1 VQRCHLSRPTGATL
15 IALMAMT
22 VSCRDGGD
30 LTDPAP
36 QSARAAATG
45 PTVTS
50 VVPDSA
56 PRGVTLDVSV
66 RGSGFD
72 PGSAVRLEREGVP
85 AAGITTNGTT
95 YLTSRRLSANITIA
109 ADADVGAYDVAV
121 TTSGGRKGVGIE
133 SFAVTYVIDELG
145 VIGGTWSRA
154 HAINDQ
160 GEVVGTS
167 CTDECLAT
175 AFYWSQEGGQVD
187 LGGLAGYSRSAAY
200 AINTRGQVFG
210 EVSCPV
216 SDPGCAPD
224 VPRRRVRWEKVGGA
238 WTIAPI
244 DGCSVVTPVGDANG
258 KLPINERDECVAHT
272 ASGLVL
278 QTLSGTGV
286 ANTEVIP
293 SPFTGSFR
301 PQAYALN
308 NVSMVAGSAIKTV
321 GTVSQGMPVV
331 WYRDGRGGWTALV
344 LPLAA
349 GDLRGFV
356 TDIGDPDGAGLV
368 RATGVTEGGYS
379 TADYVGHG
387 VRWTLRSTGAGGW
400 EIAST
405 EVLPTGG
412 DKGRL
417 RGWGMATSVAGDVVG
432 HVGAAVSEGKPVKWL
447 AGGGVEELPA
457 LKGGATG
464 RAVDINAQGWIVG
477 AVWDNGSRC
486 DRAAIWRQQ

>member
-1 VQRCHLSRPTGATL
+1 VRPCHLLRSSGATL
-15 IALMAMT
+15 MALVAMT
-22 VSCRDGGD
+22 AACGDGAD
-30 LTDPAP
+30 LTAP
-36 QSARAAATG
+36 PPPSARAAVTD

-56 PRGVTLDVSV
+56 PRGVTLDVTV

-85 AAGITTNGTT
+85 ATGITTNSTT
-95 YLTSRRLSANITIA
+95 YLTSRRISANLTIA
-109 ADADVGAYDVAV
+109 ADAEVGAYDVAV

-133 SFAVTYVIDELG
+133 TFAVTYVIDELG

-154 HAINDQ
+154 HAINDR

-167 CTDECLAT
+167 CTSDCLAT

-187 LGGLAGYSRSAAY
+187 LDGLTGYSRSGAY

-210 EVSCPV
+210 EVSCPT
-216 SDPGCAPD
+216 SDPGCAPG
-224 VPRRRVRWEKVGGA
+224 VGTRRVRWEKVGGA
-238 WTIAPI
+238 WTIAPL
-244 DGCSVVTPVGDANG
+244 DGCSVVTPLGEASE
-258 KLPINERDECVAHT
+258 KFPINERDECLLRT
-272 ASGLVL
+272 ATGLVL

-286 ANTEVIP
+286 ARTEVIP
-293 SPFTGSFR
+293 SPFPGTSA
-301 PQAYALN
+301 PQGYALN
-308 NVSMVAGSAIKTV
+308 NASMVAGSAIETV
-321 GTVSQGMPVV
+321 GTISERMPVA
-331 WYRDGRGGWTALV
+331 WYRDGVGGWTALV

-368 RATGVTEGGYS
+368 RATGITEGGYNN
-379 TADYVGHG
+379 TDDGGHA
-387 VRWTLRSTGAGGW
+387 VRWTLRGDGAGGW
-400 EIAST
+400 EIASI

-412 DKGRL
+412 RDGRL
-417 RGWGMATSVAGDVVG
+417 RGWGLATSVAGDVVG
-432 HVGAAVSEGKPVKWL
+432 HVGAFAANGTPVKWL

-457 LKGGATG
+457 LKGGAPG
-464 RAVDINAQGWIVG
+464 RAVDINGQGWIVG
-477 AVWDNGSRC
+477 AVWDGGSRC

>member
-1 VQRCHLSRPTGATL
+1 MRLCHPLRSTCATL

-30 LTDPAP
+30 LTAP
-36 QSARAAATG
+36 PPQGARAATD

-56 PRGVTLDVSV
+56 PRGVTLDVIV

-72 PGSAVRLEREGVP
+72 PGSAVQLEREGVP
-85 AAGITTNGTT
+85 AVGITTNSTT
-95 YLTSRRLSANITIA
+95 FLASRRLSANITIA

-133 SFAVTYVIDELG
+133 TFAVTYVIDELG

-167 CTDECLAT
+167 CTNDCLAT

-187 LGGLAGYSRSAAY
+187 LGGLAGYTRSAAY
-200 AINTRGQVFG
+200 AINTRGQIFG
-210 EVSCPV
+210 EVWCPT

-224 VPRRRVRWEKVGGA
+224 VAHRRVRWEKVGGA

-244 DGCSVVTPVGDANG
+244 DGCSVVTPLGDASE
-258 KLPINERDECVAHT
+258 KFPINERDECVVRT
-272 ASGLVL
+272 ATGLVL
-278 QTLSGTGV
+278 QTLAGTGV
-286 ANTEVIP
+286 ASVEAIP
-293 SPFTGSFR
+293 SPFPGSS
-301 PQAYALN
+301 PPEGYGLN
-308 NVSMVAGSAIKTV
+308 NVSMVAGWAVETV
-321 GTVSQGMPVV
+321 GTVSKRMPVV
-331 WYRDGRGGWTALV
+331 WYRDGAGGWTHLL
-344 LPLAA
+344 LPLAP

-356 TDIGDPDGAGLV
+356 TDIGDPDGADLV
-368 RATGVTEGGYS
+368 RATGVTEGGS
-379 TADYVGHG
+379 GTRDDVGHA
-387 VRWTLRSTGAGGW
+387 VRWTLRGDGAGGW

-405 EVLPTGG
+405 EVLPA
-412 DKGRL
+412 GRNGSFK
-417 RGWGMATSVAGDVVG
+417 GWGLATSVAGDVVG
-432 HVGAAVSEGKPVKWL
+432 HVGAFAANGTPVKWL

-457 LKGGATG
+457 LKPGAPG
-464 RAVDINAQGWIVG
+464 RAVDINGQGWIVG
-477 AVWDNGSRC
+477 AVWDGGSRC